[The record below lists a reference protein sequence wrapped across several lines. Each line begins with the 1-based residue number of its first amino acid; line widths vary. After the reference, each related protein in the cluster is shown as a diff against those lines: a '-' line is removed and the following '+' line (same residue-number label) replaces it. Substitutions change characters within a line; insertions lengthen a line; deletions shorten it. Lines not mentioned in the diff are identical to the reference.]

1 MKREIHVILVGDE
14 PVANLTPC
22 LDPAFAP
29 GQAVLV
35 TPPDRRSEAEWL
47 EAVLKPR
54 GIHCSRWTVG
64 DAYSVAGLRD
74 RIFDLLAEREA
85 DADAGRLV
93 LNATGGTRPMAL
105 AAYEVFRQFEQP
117 VFYVNPLTD
126 HLGWLYHPEHPKGA
140 PSTDLADRIKLGA
153 FMTAHGARVESTG
166 AAEGVPKSLRALC
179 DDLVEHVEEL
189 ARPLGTLNYLA
200 STAEGSL
207 YSEEMGY
214 SLRNAEDLQA
224 LIRRFEAAGCVSR
237 AGSRLVFPDEA
248 RRFFVCGGWLEAHVF
263 GTVFGLRKQRPT
275 LQDVGRGV
283 QVARPVAGGDVRN
296 EIDVAFL
303 ADNKLFVV
311 ECKTACLDRGDAGS
325 TALYKLDSIADVL
338 GGAQARA
345 MLVSFRPLKGYQQ
358 RRAAELGINVVSGSD
373 LRRLSSRMLSWIPA
387 SS

>member
-1 MKREIHVILVGDE
+1 MKREVHIILVGDE

-29 GQAVLV
+29 GEAVLV
-35 TPPDRRSEAEWL
+35 TPRDRRGEADWL
-47 EAVLKPR
+47 EAVLAPR
-54 GIHCSRWTVG
+54 GIRCSRWAV
-64 DAYSVAGLRD
+64 DEPYSIGALRE
-74 RIFDLLAEREA
+74 RVFDLLAEREA
-85 DADAGRLV
+85 DADRGALA

-105 AAYEVFRQFEQP
+105 AAYEVFRQLEQP

-126 HLGWLYHPEHPKGA
+126 HLVWLYHPEHPDGA

-153 FMTAHGARVESTG
+153 FMTAHGAKVESTG
-166 AAEGVPKSLRALC
+166 PARGVPKSLRALC
-179 DDLVEHVEEL
+179 DDLVEHVEDL

-214 SLRNAEDLQA
+214 KLRNAEDLQA
-224 LIRRFEAAGCVSR
+224 LIRRFEAAGCLGR
-237 AGSRLVFPDEA
+237 AGDRLVFPDEE

-275 LQDVGRGV
+275 VQDVGRGV
-283 QVARPVAGGDVRN
+283 QVARAVAGGDVRN

-303 ADNKLFVV
+303 ADNRLFVV

-338 GGAQARA
+338 GGARAQA

-358 RRAAELGINVVSGSD
+358 RRAQELGINVVSGRD
-373 LRRLSSRMLSWIPA
+373 LRQLESRLLSWIPTPG
-387 SS
+387 